1 MRKSLIGPSNSAGLE
16 ARKKLAKRI
25 RQLRKAKGW
34 TQQEL
39 ADAADLAMRHIQR
52 LESHKPPAIE
62 LDTIVKISATFKI
75 SPSELLNF

>member
-1 MRKSLIGPSNSAGLE
+1 MGIDIAALE

-25 RQLRKAKGW
+25 RELRKKQDW

-62 LDTIVKISATFKI
+62 LDTIVKISKAFKI
-75 SPSELLNF
+75 TPSGLLNF